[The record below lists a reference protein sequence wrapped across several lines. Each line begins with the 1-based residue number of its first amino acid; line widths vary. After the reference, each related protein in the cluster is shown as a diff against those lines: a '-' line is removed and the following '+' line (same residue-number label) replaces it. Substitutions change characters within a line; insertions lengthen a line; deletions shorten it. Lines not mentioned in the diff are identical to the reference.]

1 MANGRG
7 RVDDRA
13 GLAQA
18 QAPPQIESVGARRFV
33 RRFKAQF
40 PASLLMGRPRKN
52 GRLSCVSNQLGLDTK
67 PRGKS
72 VSDLYEKYAVQVSP
86 QLASDRVLGRRKE
99 QCNSNFSDA
108 HVLRT
113 TL

>member
-1 MANGRG
+1 MI
-7 RVDDRA
+7 
-13 GLAQA
+13 AQA
-18 QAPPQIESVGARRFV
+18 LPRHKHLLKSNPSGRIGLCGDSRRNFP
-33 RRFKAQF
+33 RR
-40 PASLLMGRPRKN
+40 LLMGR
-52 GRLSCVSNQLGLDTK
+52 GCGSNQLGLDTK

-72 VSDLYEKYAVQVSP
+72 VNDLYEKYAVQVSP

-99 QCNSNFSDA
+99 QCNPNFSGA